1 MGNLRQIGAKQG
13 FVHEYGHYI
22 QSQQHGPAY
31 LFTVGIPSLQSA
43 VMQKH
48 NNPAS
53 PQHHNR
59 WFEADASYK
68 AATYFDQYYGSG
80 IKDYV
85 AGSSDYFDR
94 NSFVNGYPYY
104 SSYINPRTGYT
115 NSRDY
120 QISSKFHWTDIA
132 IYIPL
137 LGLVPAL
144 FY

>member
-1 MGNLRQIGAKQG
+1 MGASFQTCAPKGLM
-13 FVHEYGHYI
+13 
-22 QSQQHGPAY
+22 PA
-31 LFTVGIPSLQSA
+31 
-43 VMQKH
+43 
-48 NNPAS
+48 N
-53 PQHHNR
+53 
-59 WFEADASYK
+59 K

-94 NSFVNGYPYY
+94 NSFINNGYPSYNNPYDNKWNYWGY
-104 SSYINPRTGYT
+104 S
-115 NSRDY
+115 
-120 QISSKFHWTDIA
+120 ISSKFHWTDIA

>member
-1 MGNLRQIGAKQG
+1 
-13 FVHEYGHYI
+13 
-22 QSQQHGPAY
+22 
-31 LFTVGIPSLQSA
+31 
-43 VMQKH
+43 MQKN

-53 PQHHNR
+53 PRHHDR

-85 AGSSDYFDR
+85 VGSSDYFDR
-94 NSFVNGYPYY
+94 NSFVNEKNSPYT
-104 SSYINPRTGYT
+104 NPRDRGSNY
-115 NSRDY
+115 SGH
-120 QISSKFHWTDIA
+120 QISSKFHWTDIS